1 MAIRDDYIL
10 RHLALLRQA
19 IAQMVKF
26 RTTGR
31 PLAALDAAQQAQEK
45 LFARTTA
52 ELSAL
57 SLDELIRLLR
67 VDEPPAT
74 ADEKV
79 RVYASLLHETGLVY
93 AAMDRPDSALSC
105 FQLALHVLLT
115 TVAEPTACGDEVRT
129 TLRDLLARIPPE
141 QLHAPALELMQQLG
155 APDR

>member
-10 RHLALLRQA
+10 RFLALLRQA

-31 PLAALDAAQQAQEK
+31 YVEALDAAQQAQEK
-45 LFARTTA
+45 LFARTTT

-67 VDEPPAT
+67 VDEPPET

-79 RVYASLLHETGLVY
+79 RIYASLLRETGLVY
-93 AAMDRPDSALSC
+93 AAMDRADSALRC

-115 TVAEPTACGDEVRT
+115 TVSAPAACSDEVRT
-129 TLRDLLARIPPE
+129 TLRDLLGRIPPE
-141 QLHAPALELMQQLG
+141 QLHAPALELLQQLG
-155 APDR
+155 ASDR